1 MWILHVMSHVS
12 SMHNTEPE
20 HGSPSF
26 TLKCLGMI
34 PHSRFCILSKDG
46 GQRDSCV
53 PCFTSA
59 FSSSTHNFSCQQL
72 GHPCSGDP
80 VVSWI
85 RELSS
90 CKSNPQKPG
99 QCLVLLLA
107 TWMCKILGWH
117 KESWRNRAVFPLWQ
131 CCLILPSVISGT
143 ALLVHWMIKKWDFT
157 AENTSQMCNH
167 CNFYNKKG

>member
-12 SMHNTEPE
+12 SMHNTDPE

-34 PHSRFCILSKDG
+34 PHSRSCTSSKDG
-46 GQRDSCV
+46 GQRDICV

-59 FSSSTHNFSCQQL
+59 FSSSTHIFSCQQL

-90 CKSNPQKPG
+90 CKSNPQSLASVQFYCLLYGRAKSWAGTRRVEGTG
-99 QCLVLLLA
+99 QYSFCGSA
-107 TWMCKILGWH
+107 
-117 KESWRNRAVFPLWQ
+117 A
-131 CCLILPSVISGT
+131 
-143 ALLVHWMIKKWDFT
+143 
-157 AENTSQMCNH
+157 
-167 CNFYNKKG
+167 